1 MDFAT
6 QRMLINYQSAL
17 DTSNIELSRQQTI
30 KNPNALQQLM
40 LQKQQLQVE
49 INTKVLDDFKKKKNI
64 Q

>member
-17 DTSNIELSRQQTI
+17 DISTLELSRQQAI
-30 KNPNALQQLM
+30 KTPSPLQSLM

-49 INTKVLDDFKKKKNI
+49 INKTVLDDFKKKKNI